1 MIFLGKEVHNY
12 GEPFFVAEISGNH
25 GGSISNAFQLM
36 EAAQYAGADAVKIQ
50 CYDEDDLTIKNGY
63 VIGGG
68 TPWKGQT
75 LHDLYTQAKTPK
87 DWMQPLFNRANELG
101 IPIFSSV
108 YSDAGLEILERV
120 GCPAYKIA
128 SYEANDPFFIGRVN
142 KTGKPL
148 VISTGMLSEEE
159 LERAWTAT
167 GPLES
172 AILLHCVSKYPT
184 ELHELGLK
192 TMQQLAYDFDPVGFS
207 CHSDNPASIIAGVAC
222 GAAMIEVHLALD
234 ADCPQPDFEFSFLPD
249 ALKWSINNARQVQ
262 RAIKFK
268 TDAVEYSARE
278 FRRSLYIVKDIFK
291 DEIFTEEHIRS
302 CRPSEGCSPHLWP
315 NIIGRKATQ
324 TLRAYTPMQMEYVE

>member
-25 GGSISNAFQLM
+25 GGSISNAFELM
-36 EAAQYAGADAVKIQ
+36 DAAKYTGANAVKIQ

-68 TPWKGQT
+68 TPWEGQT
-75 LHDLYTQAKTPK
+75 LHELYIQAKTPK
-87 DWMQPLFNRANELG
+87 DWMQPLFNRAREIG

-108 YSDAGLEILERV
+108 YSRAGLEILERV

-128 SYEANDPFFIGRVN
+128 SYEANDPYFVASVAA
-142 KTGKPL
+142 KGKPL

-159 LERAWTAT
+159 LNRTVDAA
-167 GPLES
+167 GDDY
-172 AILLHCVSKYPT
+172 ILLHCVSKYPT
-184 ELHELGLK
+184 ELNELGLK
-192 TMQQLAYDFDPVGFS
+192 TMQTMAYDFDPVGFS
-207 CHSDNPASIIAGVAC
+207 CHSDNPSAIIAAVAC

-234 ADCPQPDFEFSFLPD
+234 NGQDQPDLEFSMYPD
-249 ALKWSINNARQVQ
+249 ELKWSIDNARQAQ

-268 TDAVEYSARE
+268 TDAIEYPARE
-278 FRRSLYIVKDIFK
+278 FRRSLHIVKDIFK
-291 DEIFTEEHIRS
+291 GEEFTEDHIKS
-302 CRPSEGCSPHLWP
+302 FRPSTGCSPHLLP
-315 NIIGRKATQ
+315 NILGRKASQ